1 MGGKLVPTRTGK
13 VVPLD
18 VSSSFEKH
26 RLVPTLSGKA
36 GRSLS
41 VEVSGRELDPIPRAR
56 EFDPIPRAPLRVLGF
71 VNSVSSSS
79 SNSSVSGTWICFG
92 FVCSFSKKTKRKY
105 FQYQFIYKK
114 IIYIFSLVKTIRS
127 NYLGF
132 FLPWLY

>member
-92 FVCSFSKKTKRKY
+92 FVCSFSKK
-105 FQYQFIYKK
+105 KK
-114 IIYIFSLVKTIRS
+114 IFSISIYLQKNIYIFSLVKTIRS